1 MTLPFARV
9 QRWVTLGMVVI
20 VLGLV
25 GQMLYRERAQLL
37 AYPWRIQAPFLLL
50 AFLGHACA
58 IHLTFVVW
66 GLLVGRLAGSANPG
80 WRTHLSIYYPTALAK
95 RIPGTVW
102 YAAGR
107 VVMYERAG
115 VATALTLAALVLEM
129 TLITI
134 AGIIFFLLM
143 LPLGGVGQGA
153 ALASLRAVPVWIPV
167 ALIVAALGLSWPG
180 VLERL
185 LNWGRA
191 RLGRPP
197 VRLTVGYQDI
207 LLWLG
212 LNLLVWLTAG
222 VGFFG
227 VVSIIYP
234 APWADL
240 APMMLIIT
248 LASLFSIVSFL
259 VPVLP
264 MVREATVSVLLA
276 AYMPLSVA
284 IVVAI
289 LYRVVWTLC
298 DLFWAVVALRVTG
311 TSLTNEIAE
320 QT

>member
-1 MTLPFARV
+1 MTLPYARV

-50 AFLGHACA
+50 GFLGHAFA
-58 IHLTFVVW
+58 IHATFVVW
-66 GLLVGRLAGSANPG
+66 GLMVGRLAGQADPG
-80 WRTHLSIYYPTALAK
+80 WRVHFSIYYPTTLAK

-115 VATALTLAALVLEM
+115 VPSALTLAALVLEM
-129 TLITI
+129 ALITI

-143 LPLGGVGQGA
+143 LPLGGQGQGA
-153 ALASLRAVPVWIPV
+153 ALASLRAVPTWIPGL
-167 ALIVAALGLSWPG
+167 LIVAGLALSWPG
-180 VLERL
+180 VLEGL
-185 LNWGRA
+185 LNWGRR
-191 RLGRPP
+191 RLGRPTI
-197 VRLTVGYQDI
+197 RLAVGYQDI
-207 LLWLG
+207 LLYLG
-212 LNLLVWLTAG
+212 LDLLVWLIAG

-234 APWADL
+234 APWSDL
-240 APMMLIIT
+240 APMMMIIT

-284 IVVAI
+284 VVVAI
-289 LYRVVWTLC
+289 LYRLVWTLC
-298 DLFWAVVALRVTG
+298 DLFWALVALRLTG
-311 TSLTNEIAE
+311 TRFSATAPE
-320 QT
+320 QP